1 MKMTDS
7 MHMIKIRILL
17 ENAYVG
23 WRQIIESDRW
33 GVRSIV
39 ESK

>member
-1 MKMTDS
+1 MYFFMNYSFPMKMTDS

-23 WRQIIESDRW
+23 
-33 GVRSIV
+33 
-39 ESK
+39 